1 MLDTQADPAQ
11 RADAL
16 RQAMILHRQAGALHT
31 ELHEA
36 QQAFAADETAASWAW
51 FCDVKERLA
60 TVLSAE
66 PEADLPATGDAGV
79 P

>member
-1 MLDTQADPAQ
+1 MLGTQADPAQ

-16 RQAMILHRQAGALHT
+16 RQAMILHRQAGALHS

-36 QQAFAADETAASWAW
+36 RQAFEADPTDAGWAW
-51 FCDVKERLA
+51 VCDVKERLA

-66 PEADLPATGDAGV
+66 TEADQPATGDA
-79 P
+79 